1 MLKRSQLN
9 KSNNK
14 VLDKLLGPNLI
25 SPRYQDQSIANIPA
39 TIGKLLGVDR
49 GYSSPALDMEI
60 LKSLGDDVERVVL
73 LVVDGMGFN
82 RLQKQLKNNDSG
94 FNKILD
100 DYGLVY
106 SPITSVSPSTT
117 CVATS
122 VLLSN
127 GATAAEMGTV
137 GYSYVLPE
145 LALVANM
152 LFWLPAYKPN
162 ARIGELTEWGIN
174 PEDFLP
180 NLSMAQ
186 TLTSAK
192 IPMRVVMPDAYKN
205 SPLSRMQ
212 LRGAEVDGYVGDT
225 DMWQKLANWLTE
237 TAYQKAYAYAYNPV
251 FDTLS
256 HRDTADGP
264 IWDALWQELNF
275 QLKRFIDSLTA
286 EQRNKTVFLITADH
300 GHVSTPLNK
309 RIIIEDHQFL
319 LDNSLM
325 MPGGE
330 PRQMYLYALNGR
342 KDALLDYAKEELPS
356 FLALDVQEALAAG
369 LYGDTSKMHPDTPKR
384 LGDVALISLDN
395 SYLWLKSVNRK
406 LLSKHGGLLADEMIV
421 PFIALRFD

>member
-9 KSNNK
+9 ESENK
-14 VLDKLLGPNLI
+14 ELDQLLGDKLI
-25 SPRYQDQSIANIPA
+25 SPRYKSQSIANIPA
-39 TIGKLLGVDR
+39 TVGKLLGVNR
-49 GYSSPALDMEI
+49 GYSSPSLDNEI
-60 LKSLGDDVERVVL
+60 LTNLGDDIERVVL

-82 RLQKQLKNNDSG
+82 RLQRQLKENDSG
-94 FNKILD
+94 FNEILAN
-100 DYGLVY
+100 YGQVF

-127 GATAAEMGTV
+127 GATAAEMGML
-137 GYSYVLPE
+137 GYSFLLPQ

-152 LFWLPAYKPN
+152 LFWLPAYKPT
-162 ARIGELTEWGIN
+162 ARIAELTDWGIK

-186 TLTSAK
+186 TLSAAK
-192 IPMRVVMPDAYKN
+192 IPMRVMMPDIYKN

-225 DMWQKLANWLTE
+225 DMWLKLSTWLSE

-256 HRDTADGP
+256 HRDTADAP
-264 IWDALWQELNF
+264 IWDALWQEFNF
-275 QLKRFIDSLTA
+275 QLKRFINSLTS
-286 EQRNKTVFLITADH
+286 EQRHKTLFLITADH
-300 GHVSTPLNK
+300 GHVATPLDK
-309 RIIIEDHQFL
+309 RIIIEEHPFL
-319 LDNSLM
+319 LDNSIM

-330 PRQMYLYALNGR
+330 PRQMYLYAQNGK
-342 KDALLDYAKEELPS
+342 KDALLNYAQENLSS
-356 FLALDVQEALAAG
+356 FLALDAQEALELG
-369 LYGDTSKMHPDTPKR
+369 LYGDIAKMHPDTPRR
-384 LGDVALISLDN
+384 LGDVVLISLDS
-395 SYLWLKSVNRK
+395 SYLWPKVVNRK

-421 PFIALRFD
+421 PFIGLRFD

>member
-14 VLDKLLGPNLI
+14 ALDKLLGSNLI
-25 SPRYQDQSIANIPA
+25 SPRYNSQSIANIPA
-39 TIGKLLGVDR
+39 TVGKLLGVNR
-49 GYSSPALDMEI
+49 GYSSPSLDDEV
-60 LKSLGDDVERVVL
+60 LANLGDDIERVVL

-82 RLQKQLKNNDSG
+82 RLQKQLENNDYG
-94 FNKILD
+94 FNETLAN
-100 DYGLVY
+100 YGQVY
-106 SPITSVSPSTT
+106 NPITSVSPSTT

-127 GATAAEMGTV
+127 GATAAEMGMV
-137 GYSYVLPE
+137 GYSYLLPQ
-145 LALVANM
+145 LSLVANM
-152 LFWLPAYKPN
+152 LFWLPAYKQK
-162 ARIGELTEWGIN
+162 AKIGELVDWGIN

-186 TLTSAK
+186 TLAKAK
-192 IPMRVVMPDAYKN
+192 IPMRVVMPDIYKN

-212 LRGAEVDGYVGDT
+212 LRGAEVEDYVGDT

-264 IWDALWQELNF
+264 IWDALWQEFNF
-275 QLKRFIDSLTA
+275 QLNRFIDSLTT
-286 EQRNKTVFLITADH
+286 EQRHRTLFLITADH
-300 GHVSTPLNK
+300 GHVATPLSS
-309 RIIIEDHQFL
+309 RIYLEDHQFL

-330 PRQMYLYALNGR
+330 PRQMYLYAQNGQ
-342 KDALLDYAKEELPS
+342 KNAILDYAKENLSS
-356 FLALDVQEALAAG
+356 FLALDAQEALAAG
-369 LYGDTSKMHPDTPKR
+369 LYGDISNMHPDTPRR
-384 LGDVALISLDN
+384 LGDVILTSLDS
-395 SYLWLKSVNRK
+395 SYLWPKAVNRK

-421 PFIALRFD
+421 PLIGLRFD